1 MKLKLN
7 VFSLFLVSLLLFLPV
22 VPAQA
27 AQPTSGACG
36 ANLQWSL
43 DKASGVLT
51 ITGTGPMTDYSYN
64 AIWYNYYN
72 RDYVKTI
79 VVEDG
84 CTYIGETAFSQ
95 LANLTSVTLPASV
108 AGLGRECFVNNRSL
122 REVVMPG
129 VISVGDFCFQNCPA
143 LTEAVFPDGLSS
155 VGERC
160 FASCTALTRVV
171 FPGSLDTVG
180 SQIFFACNALQE
192 VVLGDGFTGEN
203 CADRA
208 FMGRQ
213 SGIARFRIPDSF
225 SRSDALLF
233 DIHFSRF
240 YARTGSVGALTLGR
254 MGLGFTDPDE
264 AHLVRKRYLFD
275 ESGNRSGLQL
285 EEILDAEWTDIEI
298 PSGYTVIGCNFGKNV
313 TRVVL
318 PDTVSA
324 LTGINGCFSGCTALE
339 TVVLPE
345 GLTALPYNTFFQCAA
360 LTSIDLPDSLIS
372 IGGSAFS
379 RCTALTAITLPERL
393 ETVGAYAFAGSGLTA
408 VILPDSVTSVGDYA
422 FQGCKALVSVRL
434 SAALESLGASAFA
447 GCIALSEPLT
457 VPAGVTVLP
466 NHCFESCCALT
477 GVQLPHGLTV
487 IGEWA
492 FTGCR
497 ALTALNIPD
506 TVTAIGS
513 YAFQSC
519 SALKDFALPAG
530 VTVLPDYALAGTG
543 ITRFAVPETVT
554 SMGGHVFEACAQ
566 LTEVSF
572 PSSVTA
578 LPDCT
583 FRDCAALKNVALS
596 PALISIGRY
605 AFDGCASLRGID
617 IPRTVAAIGDGAFRS
632 CKALESFLWPSS
644 VTAISSAMFYDCW
657 ELRHLVIPET
667 VTVIRENAFYGCNKL
682 HSLYLPSGVTYMDS
696 MNRYSGITFFF
707 SQDAAYLIGRCDEI
721 GLRYFLTDTAE
732 SFMMLPAGLKEI
744 EPGAFEGTSA
754 QEYRIPAGCTS
765 VGSRAFAVL
774 TGGTVIVFMGKDA
787 EIALDAFDG
796 SEVFFVCPYGGTVL
810 NYLRQQGYPVYVT
823 FYN

>member
-36 ANLQWSL
+36 ANLQWNL

-51 ITGTGPMTDYSYN
+51 ITGTGPMTDYLYN
-64 AIWYNYYN
+64 ATWYNYYN

-129 VISVGDFCFQNCPA
+129 VISVGDLCFQNCPA

-233 DIHFSRF
+233 DIHFSHF
-240 YARTGSVGALTLGR
+240 YARTGSVGALALGK
-254 MGLGFTDPDE
+254 MGLSFTDPDD

-275 ESGNRSGLQL
+275 ESGNHSGLQL
-285 EEILDAEWTDIEI
+285 EEILDAAWTDIEI

-318 PDTVSA
+318 PDTVTA
-324 LTGINGCFSGCTALE
+324 LTGFNGCFSGCTALE
-339 TVVLPE
+339 TVVLPD
-345 GLTALPYNTFFQCAA
+345 GLAVLPYNTFFQCAA
-360 LTSIDLPDSLIS
+360 LTSIDLPDSLTA
-372 IGGSAFS
+372 IGPSAFE
-379 RCTALTAITLPERL
+379 RCTALTAVTLPERL
-393 ETVGAYAFAGSGLTA
+393 EIVGAYAFAGSGLTA
-408 VILPDSVTSVGDYA
+408 VILPDSVTAIGDSA
-422 FQGCKALVSVRL
+422 FRGCKSLVSVRL
-434 SAALESLGASAFA
+434 SAALESLGAAAFED
-447 GCIALSEPLT
+447 CTALSSPLT

-466 NHCFESCCALT
+466 EYCFAFCGALT
-477 GVQLPHGLTV
+477 EIRLPDGLT
-487 IGEWA
+487 
-492 FTGCR
+492 T
-497 ALTALNIPD
+497 
-506 TVTAIGS
+506 
-513 YAFQSC
+513 
-519 SALKDFALPAG
+519 
-530 VTVLPDYALAGTG
+530 
-543 ITRFAVPETVT
+543 
-554 SMGGHVFEACAQ
+554 
-566 LTEVSF
+566 
-572 PSSVTA
+572 
-578 LPDCT
+578 
-583 FRDCAALKNVALS
+583 
-596 PALISIGRY
+596 IGR
-605 AFDGCASLRGID
+605 C
-617 IPRTVAAIGDGAFRS
+617 V
-632 CKALESFLWPSS
+632 FL
-644 VTAISSAMFYDCW
+644 AC
-657 ELRHLVIPET
+657 
-667 VTVIRENAFYGCNKL
+667 GKL
-682 HSLYLPSGVTYMDS
+682 HSLYLPSGVTS
-696 MNRYSGITFFF
+696 MASMSSYGGVTFFF
-707 SQDAAYLIGRCDEI
+707 SKDAAYLIGQCEEN
-721 GLRYFLTDTAE
+721 GLRYFLTDAAKG
-732 SFMMLPAGLKEI
+732 FMTLPANLTAI
-744 EPGAFEGTSA
+744 EAGAFEGTAA
-754 QEYRIPAGCTS
+754 QEYRIPAGCTA
-765 VGSRAFAVL
+765 VGSRAFADL
-774 TGGTVIVFMGKDA
+774 PGGTVIVFMGRDA
-787 EIALDAFDG
+787 EIAADAFSG
-796 SEVFFVCPYGGTVL
+796 SEVFFVCPDGGTVL
-810 NYLRQQGYPVYVT
+810 NFLRQQGYPVYV
-823 FYN
+823 NN